1 MILFIIYIL
10 GAVFAAFIAV
20 ETYLYKAKVVYLSE
34 IIACL
39 ILTVASWLSVVLWSI
54 GCLGDFIIYQ
64 KKTNGTEMPSKI
76 YFDGEEACEQPVF
89 AQKSIEYVHKDA
101 FVDRACK
108 WFNQHYRDYMHN
120 PTGKKLEAFFG
131 ADMIAD
137 FKKYM
142 ED

>member
-1 MILFIIYIL
+1 MVLFIIYIL
-10 GAVFAAFIAV
+10 GAVFAAVIAV

-64 KKTNGTEMPSKI
+64 KKTNGMEMPSKI
-76 YFDGEEACEQPVF
+76 YFDGEEASEQPVF

-101 FVDRACK
+101 FVEKAEKFIYFALNDGIMGTANIEDFMR
-108 WFNQHYRDYMHN
+108 
-120 PTGKKLEAFFG
+120 L
-131 ADMIAD
+131 